1 MRTLLKIVFLFYCM
15 LLLPGIS
22 AASSA
27 RDVKEGNTLYS
38 QEKYGE
44 AAEKYNQAKEESP
57 DSDIIN
63 FNLGAALYKQGKY
76 KEAIDATT
84 RALSTEDKVLEA
96 KAIYNLAN
104 SKYRLGEETAKS
116 DLNSAVSLYR
126 DALDYY
132 KRAIE
137 LNEGDNAARYNHE
150 LVERELKVLLDQMKN
165 QKQNQDQN
173 QDKNHDQD
181 GEDQQEQQQSQS
193 ESDQQKDGE
202 EKDSQQ
208 QAGQEDDKQDAAG
221 SDQSSPKKDSAE
233 PQPSEAAGDEL
244 KGMSPEEA
252 RMLLDAYG
260 QEEALK
266 EGKTK
271 KGYSGGVLKDW

>member
-27 RDVKEGNTLYS
+27 RDVKEGNKLYK

-84 RALSTEDKVLEA
+84 RVLSTEDRGLEA

-104 SKYRLGEETAKS
+104 NKYRLGEETAKS

-126 DALDYY
+126 EALDYY

-165 QKQNQDQN
+165 QQQNQDQN
-173 QDKNHDQD
+173 EE
-181 GEDQQEQQQSQS
+181 GQQEQQPSQS

-208 QAGQEDDKQDAAG
+208 QAGQDDEKKEDTGGMAK
-221 SDQSSPKKDSAE
+221 DQPSKDEGGGES
-233 PQPSEAAGDEL
+233 QPSEAAKDEL